1 MQNKEFPQSPCSK
14 KCIID
19 PKTKFCTGCF
29 RTIEEI
35 IKWINLTTEEKNT
48 IMKKAE
54 KRRTNALLTN
64 NNS

>member
-19 PKTKFCTGCF
+19 PKTKFCTSCF
-29 RTIEEI
+29 RTIDEI
-35 IKWINLTTEEKNT
+35 IKWINLTTEEKNI

-54 KRRTNALLTN
+54 KRKNNAFGQTLIP
-64 NNS
+64 